1 MYATA
6 ARDDSKEIG
15 KQGQL
20 DNEEEKEKEK
30 EKEEKKEK
38 IPHMCESIGHR
49 PLRGR
54 CPASSSTSS
63 TTYLGRARVPLT
75 I

>member
-1 MYATA
+1 MGLQTGIWASRLGFEGGGTE
-6 ARDDSKEIG
+6 K
-15 KQGQL
+15 
-20 DNEEEKEKEK
+20 EEEEE
-30 EKEEKKEK
+30 EEEEKKEK

-54 CPASSSTSS
+54 CPASPSTS
-63 TTYLGRARVPLT
+63 TATYLGRALVPLT